1 MKYQYVT
8 ILSHCHL
15 TKHDTILSK
24 LGEPVVLTKDMNRD
38 KRYGRFPLHS
48 WKMKTEMSSKE
59 GLKFKGM
66 WANCVLERKF
76 AAPLFLYLFKITI
89 EELLS

>member
-24 LGEPVVLTKDMNRD
+24 LEEPVVLTKDMNRQAI
-38 KRYGRFPLHS
+38 RQVSTAQL
-48 WKMKTEMSSKE
+48 EKE
-59 GLKFKGM
+59 DGNKQ
-66 WANCVLERKF
+66 
-76 AAPLFLYLFKITI
+76 
-89 EELLS
+89 